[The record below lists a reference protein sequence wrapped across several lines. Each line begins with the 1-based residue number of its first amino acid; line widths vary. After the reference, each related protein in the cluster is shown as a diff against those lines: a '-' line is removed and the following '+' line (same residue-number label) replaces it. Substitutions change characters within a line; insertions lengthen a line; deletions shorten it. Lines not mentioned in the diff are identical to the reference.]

1 MFATDAWE
9 RAGFD
14 FNFMAGYF
22 RLLAKPAPTLFVS
35 IIWVND
41 VSQQL

>member
-1 MFATDAWE
+1 MFATDAWK

-14 FNFMAGYF
+14 FNLMAWYSNF
-22 RLLAKPAPTLFVS
+22 LAKPAPTLFVS

-41 VSQQL
+41 ITT